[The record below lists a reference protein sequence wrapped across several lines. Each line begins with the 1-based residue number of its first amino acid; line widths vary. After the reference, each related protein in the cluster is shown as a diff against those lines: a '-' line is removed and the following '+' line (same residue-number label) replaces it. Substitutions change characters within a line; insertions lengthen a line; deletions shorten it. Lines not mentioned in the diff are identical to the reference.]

1 MQMVE
6 RGILM
11 DWVDFPNLDTKP
23 IWVRHSSLIPC
34 NCNNFFWC
42 KHNYTTGV
50 SHTSTSRQDITTGFP
65 CSNEY
70 EVMKT
75 KNNKVACQLC
85 LNNMKVANHEESYY
99 EREKKET
106 KTYKGCK
113 ED

>member
-1 MQMVE
+1 
-6 RGILM
+6 
-11 DWVDFPNLDTKP
+11 
-23 IWVRHSSLIPC
+23 
-34 NCNNFFWC
+34 
-42 KHNYTTGV
+42 
-50 SHTSTSRQDITTGFP
+50 
-65 CSNEY
+65 
-70 EVMKT
+70 MKT